1 MQLKVRVSF
10 CRRASTSAKVPVCQ
24 CAIVPVPMCRLVL
37 TTILSATQPHVAFT
51 LLHCYFVVLFQWRSL
66 DTNTICTIQIHNQR
80 VSSSIENKEMRCK
93 FQQIKCLTKIFL
105 KWKYKILSSE
115 DEATSRASPSVVLQR
130 FVWSDGQ
137 TVASGGIVSTICSP
151 ENSSPLL
158 HVLASWK
165 NFLSFGKGVERCV
178 KGKTLNT
185 EIDSSL
191 SY

>member
-1 MQLKVRVSF
+1 M
-10 CRRASTSAKVPVCQ
+10 PV
-24 CAIVPVPMCRLVL
+24 CRLVL
-37 TTILSATQPHVAFT
+37 TAILSATQPHVAFA
-51 LLHCYFVVLFQWRSL
+51 LLHCYRVALFQWRSL
-66 DTNTICTIQIHNQR
+66 DTNTICTIQIHGQR
-80 VSSSIENKEMRCK
+80 VSSSIENEEMRCK

-105 KWKYKILSSE
+105 KWKYKILSSG
-115 DEATSRASPSVVLQR
+115 DEATSRASPRVVLQR

-137 TVASGGIVSTICSP
+137 TTASGGIVSTICSP

-158 HVLASWK
+158 HELASWK
-165 NFLSFGKGVERCV
+165 NFLPVGKGVERCG

>member
-24 CAIVPVPMCRLVL
+24 CANVPVPVCRLVL

-93 FQQIKCLTKIFL
+93 FQQIKFLTKIFL
-105 KWKYKILSSE
+105 KWKYKILSSG
-115 DEATSRASPSVVLQR
+115 DEATSSPSVVLQR

-137 TVASGGIVSTICSP
+137 TAASGGIVSTICSP

-165 NFLSFGKGVERCV
+165 NFLSFGKGVEICG
-178 KGKTLNT
+178 KGKTLNS